1 MKRDRSSSKGDDMA
15 EVLEEKIQALLARR
29 TELADR
35 LGNLEKLK
43 AETND
48 RVYKRI
54 RQDYEDQL
62 GVVLGEIS
70 QERGSLESKVRS
82 LRDEIDKKEKKHQEE
97 SDRVDELRLR
107 AKLKEFDA
115 NDHSFR
121 NEIDEA
127 KVTFDTTS
135 SELERLRS
143 ELGDLNKV
151 LKDVDEAT
159 SGRKAAGSGKR
170 GEKVQ
175 EKEPEPVEDIEVD
188 DELADEEEAGSGT
201 KCPSCGHANPPQKLF
216 CENCGSSLDEEE
228 TLDEDFDLVDDDLDL

>member
-159 SGRKAAGSGKR
+159 SGKKPAGSGKR
-170 GEKVQ
+170 AEKVQ

-188 DELADEEEAGSGT
+188 EDLAEEEAGAGT